1 MLLMGQGPLVFIA
14 ELTQDKK
21 AALAQED
28 ITV

>member
-1 MLLMGQGPLVFIA
+1 MLLIGQGPLVSVA

-21 AALAQED
+21 AALAHKD